1 MSKELEVTPGPW
13 HVEAHS
19 RGAGHINVTGPRLL
33 PRPRFGP
40 VAAAYTNLA
49 GPMDDSCVAEMAA
62 NARLIAE
69 AGTVLHETGLTPRQ
83 LAEQRAELLEAV
95 RRVASEMMDY
105 VDQDADPEFD
115 TMALWAHS
123 LAAAIGNATQQRK
136 ESGA

>member
-83 LAEQRAELLEAV
+83 LAEQRAALLEALKKCEYAL
-95 RRVASEMMDY
+95 RRYTIKSGSQE
-105 VDQDADPEFD
+105 DAKYRGIGINE
-115 TMALWAHS
+115 AR
-123 LAAAIGNATQQRK
+123 AAIALAQGDA
-136 ESGA
+136 A